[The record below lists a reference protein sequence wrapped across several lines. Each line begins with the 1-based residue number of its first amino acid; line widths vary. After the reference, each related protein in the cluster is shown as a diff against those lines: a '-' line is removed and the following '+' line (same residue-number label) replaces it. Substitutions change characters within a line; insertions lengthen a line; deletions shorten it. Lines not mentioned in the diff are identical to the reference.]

1 MLRSSLLMMI
11 VVVGVAWS
19 VALADDV
26 DPDVDWPQFRGYRA
40 AGQMRSAGIPS
51 HWDVKSGKHVVWKAK
66 VPGLGHASP
75 IICGDAIYVVTAISG
90 AADAGLR
97 VGLYGD
103 IASVEDDTVHIWKL
117 FSFCKYTGKVLWERT
132 LHSGVPR
139 IKRHTKATH
148 ANATPATDGTHLVV
162 SLGSEG
168 LFCYDLAGNHLWKR
182 ELGLLD
188 SGYYVVP
195 AAQWGFGSSPII
207 FQGRVIL
214 QCDVQSNSFLA
225 AFDVRDGRELWR
237 SPRQDVPTWSTP
249 TILEGAFR
257 TELLVNGYRHAG
269 GYDPLTGRELWRLG
283 GGGDIPVC
291 TPITAGD
298 LIILSSAHGGP
309 APLRAIRAG
318 AEGDITPAGPNTSSA
333 HIAWSL
339 PRDGI
344 YMQTPIVY
352 GDYLYTCKNNGVLS
366 CYEVRSGKRLYR
378 QRLAGGVGFT
388 ASAVAADDKLYFT
401 SEEGGVFVVQA
412 GPKFVLL
419 AENQMGEICMT
430 TPAITDG
437 LFVIRTAGHLYGI
450 GQRPLM
456 VPRHRAN
463 PLFSRSGLKR
473 RRMASGKLRQ
483 LLRNLRTRL
492 LP

>member
-1 MLRSSLLMMI
+1 MLSRNLLL
-11 VVVGVAWS
+11 VVVLSVGAWGAS
-19 VALADDV
+19 SATEI
-26 DPDVDWPQFRGYRA
+26 DPGYDWPQFRGYRA
-40 AGQMRSAGIPS
+40 AGQMREAGIPS
-51 HWDVKSGKHVVWKAK
+51 RWDVESGKHIVWKAA

-103 IASVEDDTVHIWKL
+103 IASVEDGTVHVWKL
-117 FSFCKYTGKVLWERT
+117 YSFCKYTGRVLWERT
-132 LHSGVPR
+132 VHRGVPR

-168 LFCYDLAGNHLWKR
+168 LFCYDLAGNRLWKQ

-214 QCDVQSNSFLA
+214 QCDVQHNSFLA

-237 SPRQDVPTWSTP
+237 SARQDVPTWSTP
-249 TILEGAFR
+249 TIFESAER

-269 GYDPLTGRELWRLG
+269 GYDPRTGRELWRLS

-291 TPITAGD
+291 TPVTTD
-298 LIILSSAHGGP
+298 NLIILSSAHGGP

-318 AEGDITPAGPNTSSA
+318 AEGDISPTGSEASSA

-352 GDYLYTCKNNGVLS
+352 GDYLYACKNNGVLS
-366 CYEVRSGKRLYR
+366 CYEVHTGKRLYR

-388 ASAVAADDKLYFT
+388 ASAVAADEKLYFT
-401 SEEGGVFVVQA
+401 SEEGGVFVVRA
-412 GPKFVLL
+412 GPEFSLL

-450 GQRPLM
+450 GNRPLTA
-456 VPRHRAN
+456 PRG
-463 PLFSRSGLKR
+463 RSKR
-473 RRMASGKLRQ
+473 NRPVWGQLRQ
-483 LLRNLRTRL
+483 LLHNLRDRL